1 MIYGSEKEA
10 NGCAVRTPLRGHHY
24 NERRKRKM
32 GKVKTHK
39 ASAKRFSV
47 TGTGKVKINHCHHR
61 HNLGKKPS
69 KRKRHL
75 RSSAILSEA
84 MTANIRAMIQK

>member
-1 MIYGSEKEA
+1 
-10 NGCAVRTPLRGHHY
+10 
-24 NERRKRKM
+24 M

-75 RSSAILSEA
+75 RTSAILNDA
-84 MTANIRAMIQK
+84 MTANIRALIQK